1 MLVILTIV
9 FGLGI
14 ISILYVLGIIGDI
27 RRYFSIKEETKMAKS
42 KREINR
48 DEYIKEIK
56 KNGYKEVKGT
66 RDRFDLKI
74 YNDFE
79 NIKVVEDFI
88 KAFISKRR
96 ATKKATEEILEAVSE
111 ILLNTII
118 HGYKKPDEIIHI
130 EGSLEHIEKAYGKYC
145 YYLILIISDTGK
157 GITDTNVVL
166 EDKFTTRK
174 DLNLTGTGLTKCKT
188 LTDSL
193 TVESI
198 VGLGTKVILRKEI

>member
-1 MLVILTIV
+1 MYLFKTDR
-9 FGLGI
+9 I
-14 ISILYVLGIIGDI
+14 IEKMMRNSKIEKSIED
-27 RRYFSIKEETKMAKS
+27 
-42 KREINR
+42 
-48 DEYIKEIK
+48 K
-56 KNGYKEVKGT
+56 K
-66 RDRFDLKI
+66 
-74 YNDFE
+74 YNLIFNE
-79 NIKVVEDFI
+79 
-88 KAFISKRR
+88 
-96 ATKKATEEILEAVSE
+96 EEILEAVSE